1 MKKVVSTLHYKEN
14 KQDIV
19 LKIYDDDTFEKYID
33 NVLWDPSLQSPE
45 SDDILQEDGPDSES
59 EVP

>member
-33 NVLWDPSLQSPE
+33 DVLWDPSLQSPE
-45 SDDILQEDGPDSES
+45 SDDILQEDEPDSES